1 MDLLTFCYSQIT
13 EMGSLR
19 LFDTNN
25 ILISGRLLQDI
36 LLYQTLGLWV

>member
-1 MDLLTFCYSQIT
+1 MDLLTFLYSQIT
-13 EMGSLR
+13 EMGSLH

-25 ILISGRLLQDI
+25 ILISERLLQDI